1 METISKLNLHVDK
14 WAERFFA
21 MRPCGSNQQNGGRR
35 SVNQRNLLPRPQSH
49 AFETG
54 GKLIIKTSGG
64 AGKYGK
70 RRKVPISPRSC
81 FALVSKLSMIAFI
94 LPNPLVSFFSHKM
107 NRACGGRSENVSLH
121 WALGCMNSFH
131 FSARVGYP
139 RYSCKRDIVY
149 LLLLLDVSR
158 KKSLPFAS
166 PFFQLS
172 IGLPLTF
179 LSVSIIQDGGLNIRG
194 VIQRSHASNTPSQ
207 QAISRTAGP
216 LKFMRESVWL
226 ETNSKMFLWLT
237 ILLQGIMSKTLAS
250 QLCFILDQLQV
261 DEQLRGHFEPLKGR
275 EIRYLTNFLV

>member
-1 METISKLNLHVDK
+1 
-14 WAERFFA
+14 

-35 SVNQRNLLPRPQSH
+35 SVNQRNLLPRPQSN

-70 RRKVPISPRSC
+70 RRKVPINSRSC

-139 RYSCKRDIVY
+139 RYSCKRDIVC

-158 KKSLPFAS
+158 TKSLTFAS
-166 PFFQLS
+166 HLRISLLSAFNLSPSHLPFCLHNPRWWFKH
-172 IGLPLTF
+172 T
-179 LSVSIIQDGGLNIRG
+179 RG
-194 VIQRSHASNTPSQ
+194 YSALICLKYAF
-207 QAISRTAGP
+207 TAGHFADGRP
-216 LKFMRESVWL
+216 TKVHERECVIG
-226 ETNSKMFLWLT
+226 N
-237 ILLQGIMSKTLAS
+237 
-250 QLCFILDQLQV
+250 
-261 DEQLRGHFEPLKGR
+261 
-275 EIRYLTNFLV
+275 